1 MDSKR
6 LKCLR
11 FKRFKKR
18 KSILPVSD
26 QQESAPRRTFIDPR
40 RQFLQT
46 WNKIFMLSCV
56 ISMALDPLFFYI
68 PVIHDKDKCLDS
80 DLTLAKIAC
89 VLRSLFDAFYVL
101 HIIFQFRTGFTT
113 PYSLVFGLGEP
124 IADPVAVAKRYL
136 STHFLIDIL
145 SILPLPQVLVF
156 ITIPSIKTQAPLF
169 MKLVIFSQYVPR
181 ITRICIPYREE
192 TRTSGMLIQPW
203 TGAAYNLFLYMLAS
217 HVLGAFWYLCAIER
231 EETCWQKHCK
241 NSTGCEDKDF
251 YCGDYRNE
259 SFAHL
264 YYECPFIKP
273 DDIENTTVFNFGMFT
288 DVLKSGMVET
298 KDFQVKLFYCF
309 WWGFR
314 SLGSLGQNL
323 QTSTSIG
330 EMIFAIFIS
339 IFGLVLF
346 SFLIGNMQ
354 RYLQSTSM
362 RIEEMTQVR
371 VERTG
376 VERWMIHRML
386 PEELRARVR
395 RYQQYKWQLTRGVE
409 EENLLQ
415 SLPKDLRR
423 DITRH
428 LCLSLLKSVPMFE
441 SMDSQLFDALC
452 DRLKP
457 VLHTEKSCII
467 LEGDP
472 VDEMLFIMRGT
483 LTTITTNAGKKG
495 IAGDLMAG
503 DFCGEELFTWA
514 LNPRSS
520 TSLPISKRTVI
531 AQTEV
536 EAFVLRAADLKFVA
550 TQFRNLQSRQFQHI
564 FRFYSLQWKTWAA
577 CRIQAAWRRY
587 HERKLYKSLHEA
599 EDGLQ
604 GGVTDEAGTSK
615 VEHNGEGKAP
625 KKLLLL
631 PQKPDEPNFNGE
643 D

>member
-1 MDSKR
+1 MPVRFYSLQWKTWAASHIQAAWHRYHERKAWQLVASKQLGTGTMRESLISLCMKQKTGCKMVWQTKQGPQRLDTMVKAKHQKGCYYCHRSLMNPISLVKINRSMVFQVIIMFISLRWTFIWMKEMDSKR

-26 QQESAPRRTFIDPR
+26 QQKSAPRKDVLDPR
-40 RQFLQT
+40 SQFLRT

-89 VLRSLFDAFYVL
+89 ALRSLFDAFYVL
-101 HIIFQFRTGFTT
+101 HIIFRFHTAFIAPSSQ
-113 PYSLVFGLGEP
+113 VFGRGEM
-124 IADPVAVAKRYL
+124 ITDPVAIAKRYL
-136 STHFLIDIL
+136 STYFLIDML

-181 ITRICIPYREE
+181 ITRICILYREE

-217 HVLGAFWYLCAIER
+217 FVLGAFWYLCAIER

-314 SLGSLGQNL
+314 SLG
-323 QTSTSIG
+323 
-330 EMIFAIFIS
+330 
-339 IFGLVLF
+339 
-346 SFLIGNMQ
+346 
-354 RYLQSTSM
+354 
-362 RIEEMTQVR
+362 
-371 VERTG
+371 
-376 VERWMIHRML
+376 
-386 PEELRARVR
+386 
-395 RYQQYKWQLTRGVE
+395 
-409 EENLLQ
+409 
-415 SLPKDLRR
+415 
-423 DITRH
+423 
-428 LCLSLLKSVPMFE
+428 
-441 SMDSQLFDALC
+441 
-452 DRLKP
+452 
-457 VLHTEKSCII
+457 
-467 LEGDP
+467 
-472 VDEMLFIMRGT
+472 
-483 LTTITTNAGKKG
+483 
-495 IAGDLMAG
+495 
-503 DFCGEELFTWA
+503 
-514 LNPRSS
+514 
-520 TSLPISKRTVI
+520 
-531 AQTEV
+531 
-536 EAFVLRAADLKFVA
+536 
-550 TQFRNLQSRQFQHI
+550 
-564 FRFYSLQWKTWAA
+564 
-577 CRIQAAWRRY
+577 
-587 HERKLYKSLHEA
+587 
-599 EDGLQ
+599 
-604 GGVTDEAGTSK
+604 
-615 VEHNGEGKAP
+615 
-625 KKLLLL
+625 
-631 PQKPDEPNFNGE
+631 
-643 D
+643 